1 MLFGLA
7 GEDRTRSAIVA
18 LTITSPSFYVIILKD
33 AKPSETRRPAAYKIC
48 AVINLKTAK
57 ALGLTTLGT
66 LLARAD
72 KVIE

>member
-1 MLFGLA
+1 LVSRA
-7 GEDRTRSAIVA
+7 KTRTRSAIVA

>member
-7 GEDRTRSAIVA
+7 GEDPDAIRDCCA
-18 LTITSPSFYVIILKD
+18 DDHEPFFDVIILKD